1 MPLSKCSVCY
11 SKKSKFIKEANGFL
25 GNLLGEKIPV
35 LGDILLINTTNTIVN
50 KFLLARDKFIPEMHL
65 RQPGRA
71 YSGSGPFT
79 KHKKRIKEFKGTGD
93 SGHIYQNK
101 IDKACFQHDMANGD
115 FKDSTL

>member
-1 MPLSKCSVCY
+1 M
-11 SKKSKFIKEANGFL
+11 
-25 GNLLGEKIPV
+25 
-35 LGDILLINTTNTIVN
+35 
-50 KFLLARDKFIPEMHL
+50 PEMHL

-71 YSGSGPFT
+71 YSACGPFT